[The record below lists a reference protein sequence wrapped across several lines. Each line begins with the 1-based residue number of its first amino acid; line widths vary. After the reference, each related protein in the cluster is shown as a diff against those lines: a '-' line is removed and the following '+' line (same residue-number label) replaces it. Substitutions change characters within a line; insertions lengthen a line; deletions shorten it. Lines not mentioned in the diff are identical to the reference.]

1 MAPSTLSLFTL
12 LTLAIMSSCKKT
24 GGTKKTN
31 LVYQTYRKPNFSG
44 RSRPNIILMLTDD
57 QDTELGS
64 LKFMPKLNRWLREE
78 GVTFHNAYVTTPMC
92 CPSRSSL
99 LTGLYVHNHHV
110 FTNNENCSSTSWVA
124 SHEKRTFATYL
135 QQSGYTTGYFGKYLN
150 KYDGQRVPPGWN
162 KWNGLVKNSAY
173 YNYSLNYD
181 GVRRS
186 HGDDYSK
193 DYLPDLITNRTVKF
207 LSKVSQADKFPFLAV
222 MSYPAPHGPED
233 SAPHHQDLF
242 FNVTTHRT
250 PAYDFAPNP
259 DKEWVLRSTEKMLP
273 IHRSFTDIL
282 QTKRLQ
288 TLQSVDEGVEKVI
301 RKLEQI
307 GQLDNTFV
315 FYTSD
320 HGYHLGQ
327 FGLVKGKAFPYE
339 FDTKVPFLVRG
350 PGVTPQSVRAHP
362 VLNIDLAPTF
372 LDIAGLERPQ
382 HMDGRSIIPAI
393 RKKNR
398 KFRHS
403 FLIERGKM
411 TFEKYAKKSYNS
423 VLSTEEDMALLKK
436 NRLTKQERLAV
447 ECRKSK
453 YQPPCHLGQR
463 WVCTE
468 KTDGQKKISRCSS
481 LRLKS
486 LEKFNKCHC
495 LPGQSVGLKYKKL
508 EMAEKKMQKR
518 FLKLNLK
525 DRQFK
530 HLNTKFLK
538 TLPGVLS
545 RRGRSV
551 EEGSQAESVLTDMA
565 EDELKE
571 VDLLVEDIAEEI
583 RDLKNSSETVGCEV
597 NAEDEIH
604 CTASITADRSSWEN
618 SRSSVK
624 QQMDQ
629 LRKQLKQLKQIR
641 KFLASKN
648 PNRRQSADSAVM
660 DEENTETC
668 VCDSQAELKEKIR
681 SERENRRIKRKL
693 IKLKRKEMK
702 RRKMEKKSRRK
713 AKKADHCKSD
723 TKMNCFSHD
732 NHHWKTEPYW
742 TGGAFCACTN
752 SNNNTYWCVRNINTT
767 HNYLYCEYVTG
778 MMTYYDL
785 RVDPHQL
792 RNLLHTLTDSEL
804 NFMHQQVRDLRDFS
818 AERKFWDRKER
829 IDEMRAKEKLRKQ
842 KRKKRRENVLKW
854 KKFRKNNSRSKI

>member
-1 MAPSTLSLFTL
+1 MAHLIISLSLINL
-12 LTLAIMSSCKKT
+12 LSASSSKT
-24 GGTKKTN
+24 GQNTN
-31 LVYQTYRKPNFSG
+31 IVYQTYRKPNFSG
-44 RSRPNIILMLTDD
+44 RSRPNIILILTDD
-57 QDTELGS
+57 QDKELGS
-64 LKFMPKLNRWLREE
+64 LKFMPKLNRLLKEE
-78 GVTFHNAYVTTPMC
+78 GATFENGYVTTPMC
-92 CPSRSSL
+92 CPSRSSM

-110 FTNNENCSSTSWVA
+110 FTNNENCSSTSWVEN
-124 SHEKRTFATYL
+124 HEKRTFATYL

-150 KYDGQRVPPGWN
+150 KYDGHRVPPGWN
-162 KWNGLVKNSAY
+162 KWNGLIKNSAY
-173 YNYSLNYD
+173 YNYSINND
-181 GVRRS
+181 GVKRT
-186 HGDDYSK
+186 HGDDYNQ
-193 DYLPDLITNRTVKF
+193 DYLPDLITNKTVKF

-233 SAPHHQDLF
+233 SAPQHQHLF
-242 FNVTTHRT
+242 FNVTTHQT

-273 IHRSFTDIL
+273 VHRAFTDIL

-288 TLQSVDEGVEKVI
+288 TLQSVDHGVEQVI
-301 RKLEQI
+301 RKLELI

-320 HGYHLGQ
+320 HGYHRGQ

-350 PGVTPQSVRAHP
+350 PGVKPQSVRSHP

-372 LDIAGLERPQ
+372 LDIAGLEKPQ
-382 HMDGRSIIPAI
+382 HMDGRSIIPAL
-393 RKKNR
+393 RKKNK

-436 NRLTKQERLAV
+436 NRLTKQERLEV
-447 ECRKSK
+447 ECRKTK
-453 YQPPCHLGQR
+453 YQPPCDLGQR

-468 KTDGQKKISRCSS
+468 KNGQKKISRCSS

-486 LEKFNKCHC
+486 LEKHNKCHC
-495 LPGQSVGLKYKKL
+495 LPGETLGLKYKKL
-508 EMAEKKMQKR
+508 EMSEKKMQKR
-518 FLKLNLK
+518 FLKQNLK
-525 DRQFK
+525 THQFK

-551 EEGSQAESVLTDMA
+551 SDGNLAETVLTDMA
-565 EDELKE
+565 DDEMRD

-597 NAEDEIH
+597 SADDQIQCEDSV
-604 CTASITADRSSWEN
+604 TTDPSSWEH
-618 SRSSVK
+618 SRTSIR

-648 PNRRQSADSAVM
+648 PSRRQQKGSDLLDHGM
-660 DEENTETC
+660 TETC
-668 VCDSQAELKEKIR
+668 VCDSQQELKEKIQ
-681 SERENRRIKRKL
+681 SEREKKRLKRKL
-693 IKLKRKEMK
+693 IKLKRKEVK
-702 RRKMEKKSRRK
+702 RMKMEKKSRRR

-732 NHHWKTEPYW
+732 NDHWKTEPSW
-742 TGGAFCACTN
+742 TGGPFCACTN
-752 SNNNTYWCVRNINTT
+752 SNNNTYWCARNINVT

-818 AERKFWDRKER
+818 AERKFWDRKKR
-829 IDEMRAKEKLRKQ
+829 IDDMRAKEKLRKQ
-842 KRKKRRENVLKW
+842 LRKKRRERESVGKR
-854 KKFRKNNSRSKI
+854 KKSRKN